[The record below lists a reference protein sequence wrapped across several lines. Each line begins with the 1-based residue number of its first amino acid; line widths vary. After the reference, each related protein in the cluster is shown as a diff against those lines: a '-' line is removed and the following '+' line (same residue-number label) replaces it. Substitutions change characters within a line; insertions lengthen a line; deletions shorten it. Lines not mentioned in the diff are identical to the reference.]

1 MELRKRNNIFIIIG
15 ILLVIVGITVYV
27 VSFMKQLNADNEVK
41 INIDEYLEN
50 TTVSELVTSSD
61 DEIEV
66 RDEKETLM
74 ILEIPKI
81 SIKRNIYYQDSKYNS
96 VEYNIQILK
105 DSDMPDI
112 KNGNVIFASHNGNSK
127 VSFFKKL
134 YKLSLNDEIILYY
147 DGYKYIYKLS
157 KIYDIN
163 KDGTAEI
170 YRNNN
175 VNCITLITCKK
186 NIKDKQEIY
195 IGYFDRKEEY

>member
-27 VSFMKQLNADNEVK
+27 VSFMKQLNDDNEVK

-50 TTVSELVTSSD
+50 TTVSELETSSD

-81 SIKRNIYYQDSKYNS
+81 SLKRNIYYQDSKYNS

-105 DSDMPDI
+105 DSNMPDI
-112 KNGNVIFASHNGNSK
+112 ENGNVIFASHNGNSK

-186 NIKDKQEIY
+186 NIKDKQEVY
-195 IGYFDRKEEY
+195 IGYFDRMEEY

>member
-27 VSFMKQLNADNEVK
+27 VSFMKQLNANNEVK

>member
-147 DGYKYIYKLS
+147 DGYKYIYKM
-157 KIYDIN
+157 
-163 KDGTAEI
+163 
-170 YRNNN
+170 
-175 VNCITLITCKK
+175 
-186 NIKDKQEIY
+186 
-195 IGYFDRKEEY
+195 

>member
-112 KNGNVIFASHNGNSK
+112 ENGNVIFASHNGNSK

-186 NIKDKQEIY
+186 NIKDKKEIY

>member
-15 ILLVIVGITVYV
+15 ILLVIVGITVFV

>member
-27 VSFMKQLNADNEVK
+27 VSFMKQLNDDNEVK

-50 TTVSELVTSSD
+50 TTVSELETSSD

>member
-186 NIKDKQEIY
+186 NIKYKQEIY

>member
-15 ILLVIVGITVYV
+15 ILLIVIGISVFII
-27 VSFMKQLNADNEVK
+27 SFMKQLNDDNEVK

-50 TTVSELVTSSD
+50 TTISESVTSSD

-81 SIKRNIYYQDSKYNS
+81 SLKRNIYYQDSKYNS

-105 DSDMPDI
+105 DSNMPDI
-112 KNGNVIFASHNGNSK
+112 ENGNVIFASHNGNSK

-186 NIKDKQEIY
+186 NIKDKQEVY
-195 IGYFDRKEEY
+195 IGYFDRMEEY

>member
-112 KNGNVIFASHNGNSK
+112 ENGNVIFASHNGNSK

>member
-27 VSFMKQLNADNEVK
+27 VSFMKQLNDDNEVK

>member
-50 TTVSELVTSSD
+50 TTVSELVTFSD

>member
-81 SIKRNIYYQDSKYNS
+81 SIKRN
-96 VEYNIQILK
+96 LC
-105 DSDMPDI
+105 
-112 KNGNVIFASHNGNSK
+112 FA
-127 VSFFKKL
+127 
-134 YKLSLNDEIILYY
+134 
-147 DGYKYIYKLS
+147 
-157 KIYDIN
+157 
-163 KDGTAEI
+163 
-170 YRNNN
+170 
-175 VNCITLITCKK
+175 ITF
-186 NIKDKQEIY
+186 E
-195 IGYFDRKEEY
+195 

>member
-50 TTVSELVTSSD
+50 TTVSELETSSD

-186 NIKDKQEIY
+186 NIKDKQEVY

>member
-186 NIKDKQEIY
+186 NIKDKQEVY

>member
-50 TTVSELVTSSD
+50 TAVSELVTSSD

-66 RDEKETLM
+66 RNEKETLM

-96 VEYNIQILK
+96 VEYSIQILK

-112 KNGNVIFASHNGNSK
+112 ENGNVIFASHNGNSK

-186 NIKDKQEIY
+186 NIKDKQEVY

>member
-50 TTVSELVTSSD
+50 TAVSELVTSSD

-112 KNGNVIFASHNGNSK
+112 ENGNVIFASHNGNSK

-186 NIKDKQEIY
+186 NIKDKQEVY

>member
-1 MELRKRNNIFIIIG
+1 MELIKRNNIIIIIG

-50 TTVSELVTSSD
+50 TAVSELVTSSD

-170 YRNNN
+170 YINNN

>member
-50 TTVSELVTSSD
+50 TAVSELVTSSD

-66 RDEKETLM
+66 RNEKETLM

-112 KNGNVIFASHNGNSK
+112 ENGNVIFASHNGNSK

-186 NIKDKQEIY
+186 NIKDKQEVY

>member
-112 KNGNVIFASHNGNSK
+112 ENGNVIFASHNGNSK

-186 NIKDKQEIY
+186 NIKDKQEVY

>member
-1 MELRKRNNIFIIIG
+1 MELRKRNNLFIIIG
-15 ILLVIVGITVYV
+15 ILLIVIGISVFV
-27 VSFMKQLNADNEVK
+27 ISFMKQLNDDNEVK

-50 TTVSELVTSSD
+50 TTISESVTSSD